1 MKKRAYISVYDKTN
15 IVELAKRL
23 TQSGWE
29 IVSTGNT
36 CKLLNDNGIKAI
48 ESSTI
53 TGFSELLGGK
63 VKSLHPDI
71 FAPILANENE
81 QKELKYPPFSLVVV
95 NLYPFEKYKGVN
107 ADIDTLLKNIDIGG
121 VALLRAAAK
130 NYKNVT
136 VICDVNDYELDF
148 DNIDEKSREALA
160 LKVYELTSKYDYT
173 ILEELSYNFGAS
185 NKESLP
191 ELKAIYLNKV
201 SDLRYG
207 ENPHQKAAL
216 YSYDTQID
224 YEILNGKEMSYNNIL
239 DATAAVNIA
248 SEFYDVSACVI
259 VKHTNPCGVALG
271 KSTLDAWQK
280 ALDCDPLS
288 AFGGIVAF
296 TKEVDEEVAKCLTSM
311 FLEIV
316 IAPYYTDNALEI
328 LKTKKNLRV
337 IKINTDLK
345 QYQNF
350 VPQEVKLTPFGVLV
364 QEKDT
369 LELDPDKFK
378 IVSKLKPTQEQIEDM
393 VFAFKI
399 AKHVKSNG
407 IVVAKDLRTLGIC
420 GGQTS
425 RVGAVEIAINR
436 VCDSPK
442 GAILASDG
450 FFPAIDNIHLAAQN
464 RIAAIIQPA
473 GSIKDKEVIE
483 TADRMG
489 LIMAATGIRHFRH

>member
-160 LKVYELTSKYDYT
+160 LKVYGLTSKYDYT
-173 ILEELSYNFGAS
+173 IFEELSYNFGAS

-483 TADRMG
+483 TADKMG

>member
-15 IVELAKRL
+15 VEKLAVRL
-23 TQSGWE
+23 QNAGWE

-36 CKLLNDNGIKAI
+36 ANYLVHNGVKVI

-63 VKSLHPDI
+63 VKSLHPKI
-71 FAPILANENE
+71 FAPILADEYE
-81 QKELKYPPFSLVVV
+81 AKTLDCEPFSLVVV

-107 ADIDTLLKNIDIGG
+107 ADIDTLTKNIDIGG

-130 NYKNVT
+130 NFKNVA
-136 VICDVNDYELDF
+136 VICDAADYDIDF
-148 DNIDEKSREALA
+148 ENINEIQRQALA
-160 LKVYELTSKYDYT
+160 LKAFEHTSKYDYT
-173 ILEELSYNFGAS
+173 IYDELSYNFGFKNS
-185 NKESLP
+185 D
-191 ELKAIYLNKV
+191 ELTDFAALYLEKKNN
-201 SDLRYG
+201 LRYG

-216 YSYDTQID
+216 YNYTDELD

-239 DATAAVNIA
+239 DATAALNIA
-248 SEFYDVSACVI
+248 CEFYDVCACVI
-259 VKHTNPCGVALG
+259 VKHTNPCAVALG
-271 KSTLDAWQK
+271 KDLEDAWIK

-288 AFGGIVAF
+288 AFGGIVAL
-296 TKEVDEEVAKCLTSM
+296 TRRVDEALAKHLTSM

-316 IAPYYTDNALEI
+316 IAPSYTDCALEI

-337 IKINTDLK
+337 VKVNTPYEK
-345 QYQNF
+345 YHNF
-350 VPQEVKLTPFGVLV
+350 VPKEIKLTPFGALV

-369 LELDPDKFK
+369 LELDIEKFK
-378 IVSKLKPTQEQIEDM
+378 VVTKQKPSQEQVEDM
-393 VFAFKI
+393 VFAFKV
-399 AKHVKSNG
+399 AKHVKSNA

-442 GAILASDG
+442 NAVLASDG

-483 TADRMG
+483 TADKMG
-489 LIMAATGIRHFRH
+489 IIMITTGIRHFRH

>member
-81 QKELKYPPFSLVVV
+81 QKELKCPPFSLVVV

-136 VICDVNDYELDF
+136 VICDANDYELDF

-483 TADRMG
+483 TADKMG